1 MMKGGRGRRAVKERE
16 RWKREER
23 EGEEEREGGGGRGER
38 RERGERGER
47 PMSPLVNEMYVW
59 SRWGPGLLNNSK
71 RGKKMR
77 EQTQTSLYKRCPA
90 VVRRSA
96 LVIRVHSISPKDF
109 PRA

>member
-1 MMKGGRGRRAVKERE
+1 MMRKGGREVGEQEK
-16 RWKREER
+16 R
-23 EGEEEREGGGGRGER
+23 EGEGEEGGEEGEER
-38 RERGERGER
+38 REGRERGER
-47 PMSPLVNEMYVW
+47 PMSPLVKEMYVW

-96 LVIRVHSISPKDF
+96 LVICVHSISPKDF